1 MSSNAENLAKVI
13 LEIRAILDHEGM
25 LLEIE
30 KVLADELDCV
40 VKSGTRELIQDLKLV
55 LDNADAVHTAQQIR
69 ARSSR
74 LRLVAPEN
82 EIA

>member
-1 MSSNAENLAKVI
+1 MSSNAEMLAKVI
-13 LEIRAILDHEGM
+13 LDIKAILDNERM
-25 LLEIE
+25 LLDIE

-40 VKSGTRELIQDLKLV
+40 VKSRTRELIQDLKLV
-55 LDNADAVHTAQQIR
+55 LENADAVHTAQQIR

-74 LRLVAPEN
+74 LRLVAREN